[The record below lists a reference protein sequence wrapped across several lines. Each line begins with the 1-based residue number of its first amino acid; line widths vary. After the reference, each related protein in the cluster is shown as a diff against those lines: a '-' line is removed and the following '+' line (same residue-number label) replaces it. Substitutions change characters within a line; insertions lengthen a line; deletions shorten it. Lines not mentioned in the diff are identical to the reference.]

1 MAEESAGLLSA
12 SRHEGG
18 GMNTLEHMRDAVF
31 FEGPEIGQRLSRF
44 WILIVL
50 ASVIAAAGVVAD
62 SAATVIGAMIVA
74 PLMTPIL
81 GMMLSVL
88 IADRTNLTRSF
99 SLVLGGALAAIAI
112 GWLIGLTVVTDVVA
126 ETNSQVVG
134 RVSPRLIDLLS
145 ALATGAVGS
154 VALVRRDV
162 SDTLP
167 GVAIAISLVPP
178 LSVVGLTFEAG
189 AWGQSFGALLLF
201 LTNVAAILA
210 SGTVVMALY
219 GVHRL
224 VAPGAGPGRRTVN
237 RRNAVVV
244 IAAMVVAVGVPLT
257 ASSVTIARDT
267 LREAQVSEAAQAFGE
282 EVGWT
287 TADITTRDG
296 QVVVHMEGPL
306 PIPDTD
312 RLRTE
317 LEERDVV
324 PSEVRTE
331 FAPVRVVTFD

>member
-1 MAEESAGLLSA
+1 
-12 SRHEGG
+12 
-18 GMNTLEHMRDAVF
+18 MNSLENMRDAVF
-31 FEGPEIGQRLSRF
+31 FDGPEIGRRLSRF
-44 WILIVL
+44 WILVVL

-81 GMMLSVL
+81 GTMLSVL
-88 IADRTNLTRSF
+88 IADRTNLTRSL
-99 SLVLGGALAAIAI
+99 SLVVVGALAAIAI
-112 GWLIGLTVVTDVVA
+112 GWLIGLTVVNDVVA
-126 ETNSQVVG
+126 ETNSQVAG
-134 RVSPRLIDLLS
+134 RVSPRLIDLLA

-162 SDTLP
+162 SDALP

-210 SGTVVMALY
+210 SGTVVLALY

-224 VAPGAGPGRRTVN
+224 VAQAASPGQRTVN
-237 RRNAVVV
+237 RRNAIVV
-244 IAAMVVAVGVPLT
+244 ITAMVVAVGVSLT
-257 ASSVTIARDT
+257 ANSVTIARDT
-267 LREAQVSEAAQAFGE
+267 LREARVSEAAQEFGE

-306 PIPDTD
+306 PIPDSD
-312 RLRTE
+312 RLLME
-317 LEERDVV
+317 LEERDVM

-331 FAPVRVVTFD
+331 FDPVRVVIFD

>member
-1 MAEESAGLLSA
+1 
-12 SRHEGG
+12 
-18 GMNTLEHMRDAVF
+18 MNSLEHMRNAVF
-31 FEGPEIGQRLSRF
+31 FEGAEMGRRLSRF

-50 ASVIAAAGVVAD
+50 ASIIAAAGVVAD
-62 SAATVIGAMIVA
+62 STATVIGAMIVA

-81 GMMLSVL
+81 GTMLSVL
-88 IADRTNLTRSF
+88 IADRTNLTRSLL
-99 SLVLGGALAAIAI
+99 LVISGAMVAIAI
-112 GWLIGLTVVTDVVA
+112 GWLIGLTSVTGVVA
-126 ETNSQVVG
+126 ETNSQVAG
-134 RVSPRLIDLLS
+134 RVHPRLIDLLA

-154 VALVRRDV
+154 VALVRQDV

-189 AWGQSFGALLLF
+189 ARDQSFGALLLF

-224 VAPGAGPGRRTVN
+224 ATPAATPGQRTVN
-237 RRNAVVV
+237 RRNAIIV
-244 IAAMVVAVGVPLT
+244 IAAMMVAVVVPLT
-257 ASSVTIARDT
+257 ATSVTIARDT
-267 LREAQVSEAAQAFGE
+267 LREARVSEAARAFGK
-282 EVGWT
+282 EVGWSPGE
-287 TADITTRDG
+287 ISTRNG

-312 RLRTE
+312 PLE
-317 LEERDVV
+317 LQLEKRGVA
-324 PSEVRTE
+324 PSEVRIE
-331 FAPVRVVTFD
+331 LDPVRVVTFN

>member
-1 MAEESAGLLSA
+1 
-12 SRHEGG
+12 
-18 GMNTLEHMRDAVF
+18 MNTLEHMRDTVF

-81 GMMLSVL
+81 GTMLSVL
-88 IADRTNLTRSF
+88 IADRTNLIRSL
-99 SLVLGGALAAIAI
+99 SLVVGGALAAIAI

-126 ETNSQVVG
+126 ETNPQVAG
-134 RVSPRLIDLLS
+134 RVSPRLIDLLA

-210 SGTVVMALY
+210 SGTVVLAVY

-224 VAPGAGPGRRTVN
+224 VAQAASPGRRTVN
-237 RRNAVVV
+237 RRNAIVV
-244 IAAMVVAVGVPLT
+244 IAAMVVAVGVSLT
-257 ASSVTIARDT
+257 ANSVTIARDT
-267 LREAQVSEAAQAFGE
+267 LREARVSEAAQAFGE
-282 EVGWT
+282 TVGW
-287 TADITTRDG
+287 AASDITTRDG

-312 RLRTE
+312 RLRLE
-317 LEERDVV
+317 LEERGVA

-331 FAPVRVVTFD
+331 LEPVRVVTFD

>member
-1 MAEESAGLLSA
+1 
-12 SRHEGG
+12 
-18 GMNTLEHMRDAVF
+18 MRNAVF
-31 FEGPEIGQRLSRF
+31 FEGAEMGRRLSRF

-50 ASVIAAAGVVAD
+50 ASIIAAAGVVAD
-62 SAATVIGAMIVA
+62 STATVIGAMIVA

-81 GMMLSVL
+81 GTMLSVL
-88 IADRTNLTRSF
+88 IADRTNLTRSLL
-99 SLVLGGALAAIAI
+99 LVISGAMVAIAI
-112 GWLIGLTVVTDVVA
+112 GWLIGLTSVTGVVA
-126 ETNSQVVG
+126 ETNSQVAG
-134 RVSPRLIDLLS
+134 RVHPRLIDLLA

-154 VALVRRDV
+154 VALVRQDV

-189 AWGQSFGALLLF
+189 ARDQSFGALLLF

-224 VAPGAGPGRRTVN
+224 ATPAATPGQRTVN
-237 RRNAVVV
+237 RRNAIIV
-244 IAAMVVAVGVPLT
+244 IAAMVVAVVVPLT
-257 ASSVTIARDT
+257 ATSVTIARDT
-267 LREAQVSEAAQAFGE
+267 LREARVSEAARAFGK
-282 EVGWT
+282 EVGWSPGE
-287 TADITTRDG
+287 ISTRNG

-312 RLRTE
+312 PLE
-317 LEERDVV
+317 LQLEKRGVA
-324 PSEVRTE
+324 PSEVRIE
-331 FAPVRVVTFD
+331 LDPVRVVTFN

>member
-1 MAEESAGLLSA
+1 
-12 SRHEGG
+12 
-18 GMNTLEHMRDAVF
+18 MNTLEHMRDAVF
-31 FEGPEIGQRLSRF
+31 FDGPEIGRRLSRF

-50 ASVIAAAGVVAD
+50 ASIIAAAGVVAD

-81 GMMLSVL
+81 GTMLSVL
-88 IADRTNLTRSF
+88 VADRLNLTRSLF
-99 SLVLGGALAAIAI
+99 LVVGGALAAIAI
-112 GWLIGLTVVTDVVA
+112 GWLVGLIVVNDVVA
-126 ETNSQVVG
+126 ETNSQVAG

-189 AWGQSFGALLLF
+189 AWGQSLGALLLF
-201 LTNVAAILA
+201 LTNVAAILG
-210 SGTVVMALY
+210 SGTVIMALY

-224 VAPGAGPGRRTVN
+224 VTPAASPGQRTVN
-237 RRNAVVV
+237 RRNAVIV

-257 ASSVTIARDT
+257 ATSITITRDT
-267 LREAQVSEAAQAFGE
+267 LREAQVSEAAQAFGDA
-282 EVGWT
+282 VGWS
-287 TADITTRDG
+287 TAEITTRDG

-312 RLRTE
+312 RLLAE
-317 LEERDVV
+317 LEERDIT
-324 PSEVRTE
+324 PSEVQTE
-331 FAPVRVVTFD
+331 LDPVRVVTFD

>member
-1 MAEESAGLLSA
+1 
-12 SRHEGG
+12 
-18 GMNTLEHMRDAVF
+18 MNTLEHMRDTVF

-81 GMMLSVL
+81 GTMLSVL
-88 IADRTNLTRSF
+88 IADRTNLIRSL
-99 SLVLGGALAAIAI
+99 SLVVGGALAAIAI

-210 SGTVVMALY
+210 SGSVVMALY
-219 GVHRL
+219 GVYRL
-224 VAPGAGPGRRTVN
+224 VAPAAGPGRRTVN

-267 LREAQVSEAAQAFGE
+267 LREARVSEAAQAFGE

-312 RLRTE
+312 RLRME

-331 FAPVRVVTFD
+331 LDPVRVVTFD

>member
-1 MAEESAGLLSA
+1 
-12 SRHEGG
+12 
-18 GMNTLEHMRDAVF
+18 MNTLEHMRDAVF

-81 GMMLSVL
+81 GTMLSVL
-88 IADRTNLTRSF
+88 IADRTNLIRSL
-99 SLVLGGALAAIAI
+99 SLVVGGALAAIAI
-112 GWLIGLTVVTDVVA
+112 GWLIVLTVVTDVVA

-210 SGTVVMALY
+210 SGSVVMALY
-219 GVHRL
+219 GVYRL
-224 VAPGAGPGRRTVN
+224 VAPAAGPGRRTVN

-267 LREAQVSEAAQAFGE
+267 LREARVSEAAQAFGE

-312 RLRTE
+312 RLRME

-331 FAPVRVVTFD
+331 LDPVRVVTFD

>member
-1 MAEESAGLLSA
+1 
-12 SRHEGG
+12 
-18 GMNTLEHMRDAVF
+18 MNTLEHMRDAVF
-31 FEGPEIGQRLSRF
+31 FDGPEIGRRLSRF

-50 ASVIAAAGVVAD
+50 ASIIAAAGVVAD
-62 SAATVIGAMIVA
+62 SAATVSGTMIVA

-81 GMMLSVL
+81 GTMLSVL
-88 IADRTNLTRSF
+88 IADRMNLIRSL
-99 SLVLGGALAAIAI
+99 SLVVGGALAAIAV
-112 GWLIGLTVVTDVVA
+112 GWLIGLTVVNDVVA
-126 ETNSQVVG
+126 ETNSQVAG

-178 LSVVGLTFEAG
+178 LSVVGLAFEAG

-224 VAPGAGPGRRTVN
+224 VAPAASPGQRTVN
-237 RRNAVVV
+237 RRNAIVV

-257 ASSVTIARDT
+257 ANSITIARDT
-267 LREAQVSEAAQAFGE
+267 LREAQVSEASQAFGDA
-282 EVGWT
+282 VGWT
-287 TADITTRDG
+287 TAEITTRDG

-306 PIPDTD
+306 PIPETD
-312 RLRTE
+312 RLRVE
-317 LEERDVV
+317 LKERDVA

-331 FAPVRVVTFD
+331 LEPVQVVTFD